1 MMTGSCEC
9 GMIQFEIIGRVP
21 DVVTCHCSQ
30 CRKTSGHVWSAVSVG
45 DEHLIFLRKD
55 GLKWYRSSAMA
66 KRGFCEHC
74 GASLFWKEDESNR
87 TEVAAGALDA
97 PTGLKTEKHIYVA
110 DKGDYYQIP
119 LNEPQFDEY

>member
-66 KRGFCEHC
+66 KRGFCEH
-74 GASLFWKEDESNR
+74 
-87 TEVAAGALDA
+87 
-97 PTGLKTEKHIYVA
+97 
-110 DKGDYYQIP
+110 
-119 LNEPQFDEY
+119 